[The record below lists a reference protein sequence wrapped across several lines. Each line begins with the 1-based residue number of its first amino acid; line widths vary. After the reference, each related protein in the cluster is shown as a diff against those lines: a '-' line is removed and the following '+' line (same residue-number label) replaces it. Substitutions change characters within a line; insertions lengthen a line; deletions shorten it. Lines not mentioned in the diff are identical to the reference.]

1 MNDVELEILETI
13 AAQSGF
19 ISYKVLNKKDGSLL
33 TAKVTA
39 EEFPPL
45 HKIAYLKNEIEITQ
59 SLNHTGIPRPIEFTR
74 FNNRPAVLFQ
84 YDEGRPFSKAA
95 TEKLSID
102 VFLSVA
108 LHLSEIIKNIHVQDI
123 THKNISCNSVFFD
136 ATALNVTLTEFG
148 FASRLRAE
156 NQQLENFGFFNTS
169 LEYYSPEQTG
179 RMNRS
184 IDYRTDFYSLGV
196 VFYELLTGIN
206 PFRTDD
212 RLKIIYNH
220 IARIPDS
227 PSAVDPAIPK
237 AISAIILK
245 LLSKNAEDRYQS
257 ALGLQLDLARC
268 KSEWDAGNTISTFLP
283 GLNDFSGKFQVSQ
296 KLFGRE
302 KDIEMLLHSFESVA
316 AGNREVIFITGYS
329 GIGKSALIN
338 EIQKPIASRQGL
350 FLSGKFEEL
359 QRNIPYSAFIQAFKK
374 LIDEILS
381 APADVLASWKSI
393 LTGALR
399 TNASVVINVIP
410 ELELII
416 GKQPLAD
423 ALSPA
428 ESQNRFNQS
437 FRNFMLAFITDKRP
451 LVLSLDDLQWADG
464 ASISLIQNLAKTDDA
479 QYLMLIGAY
488 RHNEV
493 DPLHPL
499 ALAMEQLRKEG
510 THFRELF
517 LEPLDSQAVNQLVEE
532 LIGTANQ
539 KTKELAAILLRISQ
553 GNPFFINQF
562 LQSLYKHDKITF
574 NYQSAQWE
582 FDPGEIQAVDI
593 PEEALDITINN
604 MQSLPAE
611 AQQVLKL
618 ASGIGSRFDTVTL
631 SAITGKKTP
640 ELIAVIWDIIQAGII
655 QPLDSNYQLIFQ
667 LRNDQ
672 FELPVAHFKFVHDK
686 MQQAAYSLMNDDEKS
701 SLHYRIAKALLARIT
716 GDEVGER
723 VFDIVTQ
730 LNSGR
735 PMLQSPAEKAEAVT
749 LNMLAAK
756 KARESIAYE
765 SALQYLEAAIKL
777 FDEQAWITGYT
788 QTFNTYLSAGECAS
802 LCDRQQEAA
811 RYFKYAH
818 ENAQTNYDRAR
829 VYYTES
835 VLFNLKGKLP
845 ETFTA
850 AQKALELLN
859 VHFPSDVNK
868 WTLAIAFIKI
878 RWLLLHRNIEQLKAL
893 PLCSDATVQ
902 LANKILAELKPYAYN
917 KSNDTL
923 GLLILKSLE
932 LNLKY
937 GLSDAFIDGFA
948 GYGVILAVGL
958 SNFRKGWDFT
968 EVAFE
973 LAKKLNSAL
982 FFARASYSY
991 GGMTINFVQ
1000 PARNGLVHLENAYKL
1015 GVECGDYTNAAYA
1028 TMNLVISMYY
1038 NSFAID
1044 ELLEKSRQY
1053 LSFTKR
1059 IRYDDMIMFQ
1069 TVLQRHL
1076 FKLSDTPPEN
1086 WPSELQEPEAEFY
1099 ARLKSLTFKLCL
1111 IYYQTLEMSR
1121 LYMEEQYAEAAAMLK
1136 EAETNIFAIQGTLL
1150 LGEFY
1155 LFKALILSAV
1165 LQKGSPASEK
1175 LCRKGMLECRTKLMK
1190 WSKTAPDNFRHRLFI
1205 VEGELARQDG
1215 DTAQAIT
1222 HFINAARDA
1231 ASQKFLHMV
1240 ALTHELSGKLFLEKG
1255 MKEVA
1260 APYLQY
1266 AFAAFKS
1273 WGAHGKANQLKE
1285 KYLHEGGESVT
1296 EVMPAALYGRLE
1308 EKPFDNLSER
1318 LDLNSVMQAALA
1330 ISGEIVL
1337 DKLLVSLIKIV
1348 MQNAGAETGYL
1359 IVERQGRWLIE
1370 AEGEAGED
1378 TIQLHKGI
1386 CVMESAVL
1394 PKSVIQYVIRTG
1406 ETLVLFDVNADSRFA
1421 FDPAV
1426 IARKSVSVL
1435 CLPVINKGITTGIL
1449 YLENNLSKGVFTN
1462 ERVALLK
1469 FLSGQIAVSLENA
1482 SLYDN
1487 LEQRVR
1493 ERTQE
1498 VVAQKEVIE
1507 QEKKKSDD
1515 LLLNI
1520 LPAETADE
1528 LKRKGFSKPRRF
1540 ELVTVMFTDFVNFTG
1555 RSELVNPSELV
1566 DEING
1571 YYSAFDNIIA
1581 KHGLEK
1587 IKTIGD
1593 SYMCAGGLPV
1603 ENASNPYDTI
1613 NAAIEIQQYVQQLG
1627 KERKQAGQAWF
1638 DCRIGVHSGPVVA
1651 GIVGIRKFAYDI
1663 WGDTVNIASRME
1675 ASGEPGKVNI
1685 SGATY
1690 ELVKDRFNCEPRG
1703 KIEAKNKGY
1712 IDMYFV
1718 LGKNLN

>member
-1 MNDVELEILETI
+1 MNEEELEILETI
-13 AAQSGF
+13 TAQSGF
-19 ISYKVLNKKDGSLL
+19 VSYKVLNRKDGSLL

-39 EEFPPL
+39 EESPPL
-45 HKIAYLKNEIEITQ
+45 HKIAYLKNEMEITQ
-59 SLNHTGIPRPIEFTR
+59 SLNNTGVPRPIEFTR

-84 YDEGRPFSKAA
+84 YDPGRPFSRYT
-95 TEKLSID
+95 TEKVSLELFLSI
-102 VFLSVA
+102 A
-108 LHLSEIIKNIHVQDI
+108 LHLSEIIKHIHGQNI
-123 THKNISCNSVFFD
+123 THKNISCNSVYFD
-136 ATALNVTLTEFG
+136 ETAQNVTLTEFG
-148 FASRLRAE
+148 FASRLTSE
-156 NQQLENFGFFNTS
+156 NQQLANFGFFNTS

-227 PSAVDPAIPK
+227 PTIVNAQIPA

-257 ALGLQLDLARC
+257 ALGLQLDLVRC
-268 KSEWDAGNTISTFLP
+268 KSEWEAGNAISTFLP
-283 GLNDFSGKFQVSQ
+283 GQNDFSGKFQVSQ

-302 KDIEMLLHSFESVA
+302 KDIERLLIAFESVA

-381 APADVLASWKSI
+381 APADVLDSWKKI
-393 LTGALR
+393 LTDALQ
-399 TNASVVINVIP
+399 TNGSVVINVIP

-416 GKQPLAD
+416 GKQPMAD

-437 FRNFMLAFITDKRP
+437 FRNFVLAFIADKRP

-464 ASISLIQNLAKTDDA
+464 ASVSLIQNLAKTEDA

-493 DPLHPL
+493 DKLHPL
-499 ALAMEQLRKEG
+499 SLAMEQLRKEG
-510 THFRELF
+510 AHYNELF
-517 LEPLDSQAVNQLVEE
+517 LQPLDKVAINQLVEA
-532 LIGTANQ
+532 LIGTAGENTRQ
-539 KTKELAAILLRISQ
+539 LADILIRISQ

-562 LQSLYKHDKITF
+562 LQSLYKQNKITF

-582 FDPGEIQAVDI
+582 FDPEEIQAVDI
-593 PEEALDITINN
+593 PDEALGFTINN
-604 MQSLPAE
+604 MQSLPVE
-611 AQQVLKL
+611 AQQVLQY
-618 ASGIGSRFDTVTL
+618 AAGVGSRFDTAIL
-631 SAITGKKTP
+631 SAVAGKKP
-640 ELIAVIWDIIQAGII
+640 SQIISMLWDAMQAGII

-667 LRNDQ
+667 LRDEQ

-686 MQQAAYSLMNDDEKS
+686 MQQAAYSFMAEEEKS
-701 SLHYRIAKALLARIT
+701 KLHYRIAKALLENI
-716 GDEVGER
+716 GEGEYGER
-723 VFDIVTQ
+723 IFDIVTQ

-735 PMLQSPAEKAEAVT
+735 SLLSTPAEKAEAVT
-749 LNMLAAK
+749 LNLIAAK
-756 KARESIAYE
+756 KARESVAYE
-765 SALQYLEAAIKL
+765 SALQYLEASIHLLDKQSWSENYA
-777 FDEQAWITGYT
+777 
-788 QTFNTYLSAGECAS
+788 QTFETYLSAGECADLS
-802 LCDRQQEAA
+802 DRPEEAG
-811 RYFKYAH
+811 RYFTFAH
-818 ENAQTNYDRAR
+818 ENAQTNYDRAK
-829 VYYTES
+829 VYYAEA
-835 VLFNLKGKLP
+835 VLNNLKGKLP
-845 ETFTA
+845 ETFA
-850 AQKALELLN
+850 AGQQALELLK
-859 VHFPSDVNK
+859 VHFPANVNK
-868 WTLAIAFIKI
+868 WQLAVAFMQV
-878 RWLLLHRNIEQLKAL
+878 RWLLLHRSIEQLKAL
-893 PLCSDATVQ
+893 PLCEDPEVQ
-902 LANKILAELKPYAYN
+902 LANKILGELKPYAYN

-923 GLLILKSLE
+923 GLLILKSLV

-958 SNFRKGWDFT
+958 SNYRKGWDFT

-973 LAKKLNSAL
+973 LAKKLNSVL
-982 FFARASYSY
+982 FFSRASYSY

-1015 GVECGDYTNAAYA
+1015 GVECGDFTNAAYV
-1028 TMNLVISMYY
+1028 TMNMVISMYY
-1038 NSFAID
+1038 NGFAID
-1044 ELLEKSRQY
+1044 EVLDKSRQY
-1053 LSFTKR
+1053 LSFTKK

-1076 FKLSDTPPEN
+1076 HKLSGTPADNRLP
-1086 WPSELQEPEAEFY
+1086 ELQLPEDEFY
-1099 ARLKSLTFKLCL
+1099 SRLKKLTFKLCL

-1121 LYMEEQYAEAAAMLK
+1121 LYMDEQYVAAAAIQE
-1136 EAETNIFAIQGTLL
+1136 EAERNVFAIQGTLL
-1150 LGEFY
+1150 LGEYY
-1155 LFKALILSAV
+1155 LYKALILSAGIS
-1165 LQKGSPASEK
+1165 LDDPISRRRC
-1175 LCRKGMLECRTKLMK
+1175 LKGMMECRGKLKK
-1190 WSKTAPDNFRHRLFI
+1190 WSKTAPENFRHRLYM
-1205 VEGELARQDG
+1205 VEGELARHNG
-1215 DTAQAIT
+1215 DTSL
-1222 HFINAARDA
+1222 AASFFMKAATDA
-1231 ASQKFLHMV
+1231 SSQKFLHMV
-1240 ALTHELSGKLFLEKG
+1240 ALANELAGKLFLLHE
-1255 MKEVA
+1255 MKDVA
-1260 APYLQY
+1260 RPYLQS
-1266 AFAAFKS
+1266 AFMNYKS
-1273 WGAHGKANQLKE
+1273 WGALDKAGQLKE
-1285 KYLHEGGESVT
+1285 KYLQPEKGIIAEDLP
-1296 EVMPAALYGRLE
+1296 PAIYGRVE
-1308 EKPFDNLSER
+1308 EKSFTDLSAR

-1337 DKLLVSLIKIV
+1337 DKLLVNLIKIV
-1348 MQNAGAETGYL
+1348 MENAGAGSGYL
-1359 IVERQGRWLIE
+1359 IVEKEGRWLIE

-1378 TIQLHKGI
+1378 AIQLHKGI

-1406 ETLVLFDVNADSRFA
+1406 ETLVLFDIAADSRFA
-1421 FDPAV
+1421 YDPAV

-1435 CLPVINKGITTGIL
+1435 CLPIINKGITTGIL

-1507 QEKKKSDD
+1507 LEKKKSDD

-1528 LKRKGFSKPRRF
+1528 LKRMGFSKPRRF
-1540 ELVTVMFTDFVNFTG
+1540 ELVSVMFTDFVNFTG

-1566 DEING
+1566 DEINA
-1571 YYSAFDNIIA
+1571 YYSAFDNIIIR
-1581 KHGLEK
+1581 HGLEK

-1603 ENASNPYDTI
+1603 ENTSNPSDTI
-1613 NAAIEIQQYVQQLG
+1613 SAAIEIQQYVQQVSLERQKAG
-1627 KERKQAGQAWF
+1627 KSWF
-1638 DCRIGVHSGPVVA
+1638 DCRIGIHTGPVVA

-1685 SGATY
+1685 SGATF
-1690 ELVKDRFNCEPRG
+1690 ELVKDQFNCEARG
-1703 KIEAKNKGY
+1703 KIEAKNKGF

-1718 LGKNLN
+1718 QGRK